1 MASGQSNQSE
11 KLLHVRCDSNS
22 KTIRPEMLFTD
33 VFVDF
38 LSEIVRHT
46 GNPVSLEVPVL
57 IMLLLVTT

>member
-1 MASGQSNQSE
+1 
-11 KLLHVRCDSNS
+11 
-22 KTIRPEMLFTD
+22 MLFTD